1 MLSTVDPAG
10 RQRLRV
16 AQHSRCRR
24 GSRPCRQAQQQRR
37 YFPADIARQDAA
49 LSRRAA
55 TAAEWQAGK
64 SHELHSLLNG
74 LQRGIHAASVF
85 LSAAARRVQR
95 TSASA
100 PDLLMPGHQVTA
112 REHLVKPSGAAGS
125 EGESPDLQLKR
136 LDSGSWNGDLSC
148 SKSLSQSD
156 SLARV
161 SSTGNAAGG
170 PPPCSLQSAARGS
183 PGEAVGVAGGAAGGA
198 RVTASVHGVSSDTVE
213 KVCTILSC
221 VPCCVLLLLRR
232 SALDAH
238 AQTARAHVAATR
250 CCTAPS
256 TGAEKVEA
264 GQTIPRLAEAVRQ
277 QPT

>member
-1 MLSTVDPAG
+1 M
-10 RQRLRV
+10 
-16 AQHSRCRR
+16 
-24 GSRPCRQAQQQRR
+24 
-37 YFPADIARQDAA
+37 
-49 LSRRAA
+49 
-55 TAAEWQAGK
+55 
-64 SHELHSLLNG
+64 LNG

-256 TGAEKVEA
+256 TGDVAPKRWRPGRRSRGWLRLYASSQRKGLPRSV
-264 GQTIPRLAEAVRQ
+264 GQPRWHRRQ
-277 QPT
+277 WAADAHMLV